1 MNQQEL
7 RKKIWSAF
15 GPFEPARPETYVDC
29 QSVRGDWDVLVEL
42 GSTIVSSEDKTCQLF
57 SGHRGS
63 GKSTELTRRLNDYLT
78 AQGYFVVYFAADA
91 EDIEPGDAQ
100 YADILLSCIRHIGK
114 EIPIDKAIENPLIK
128 WLTSN
133 WSLLENLIPGKM
145 SLDEV
150 KLEGNLVFGKI
161 ITTLRTVPE
170 QRQEIRRKINEK
182 TSTLL
187 DALNEFITQGKK
199 NLPVNQQQGIVL
211 IVDNLDRIPN
221 LEDSEKR
228 NCREIY
234 INHSGLMR
242 GLNCHVIYT
251 VPVSM
256 VYSSAQS
263 ELRENYGSSLV
274 LPMLVVRHPN
284 GQVNRSGLD
293 ILRQLVRQRL
303 VAIDPDLGINM
314 DNPSIRGSWPAIFE
328 SSTVLDSLCLMS
340 GGRVRVLMHLIQGGL
355 QYNGNQ
361 LTITEAS
368 AQRAV
373 QELAANYSAEVLEPQ
388 WAVLARVAASQ
399 PKTVANNPET
409 FELLRNGL
417 LLEYRYY
424 QDGELIEWQD
434 VHPLIAIS
442 RRFKEARRKLEESR
456 A

>member
-114 EIPIDKAIENPLIK
+114 EVPIDKAIENPLIK

-187 DALNEFITQGKK
+187 DALNEFIAQAKK

-256 VYSSAQS
+256 VYSSTQS

-314 DNPSIRGSWPAIFE
+314 DDPSIQSRWPAIFE

-399 PKTVANNPET
+399 PKTVVNNPET
-409 FELLRNGL
+409 FKLLRNGL